1 MGPTLPPQRKGRLS
15 TCNHEN
21 MSLLQ
26 QQFDELELAG
36 VFAKT
41 EDLGVSVEYLNLS

>member
-1 MGPTLPPQRKGRLS
+1 
-15 TCNHEN
+15 

-41 EDLGVSVEYLNLS
+41 EDLGVSVDPLKESVFTHAVPWACQGQKLVWRN